1 MRPENLAFAAARAS
15 GSLLGSRPPAWARL
29 AIAPCLP
36 TQVSTEGVSVNLW
49 RETIIV
55 CSVPLS
61 LAGEV
66 GVRGSHQDLLLVFA
80 QRLGHAEYVRRP
92 FIYFEKRRQD

>member
-36 TQVSTEGVSVNLW
+36 LQVSTEGVSVNLW

-55 CSVPLS
+55 CKPHSNSAEETDDRGNKSTYKS
-61 LAGEV
+61 L
-66 GVRGSHQDLLLVFA
+66 HQL
-80 QRLGHAEYVRRP
+80 
-92 FIYFEKRRQD
+92 